1 MSKNARVFVGIAWLF
16 LGVFV
21 SLKGENFLLRHQWY
35 SVGLGAAWTLA
46 YLAISGGK
54 TADSEL
60 RSKRFHMLWF
70 LGSAAIGTLFL
81 AFSFITDFWSAV
93 SGFVIVIAVVT
104 SVKQASLYR
113 QASHSG
119 IPKLDAD
126 GPHPTPNHG

>member
-1 MSKNARVFVGIAWLF
+1 MRFLRHREGRRAFSVYTLRRQRVNQPQNVAFRRVGVKMSKNARVFVGIAWLF

-81 AFSFITDFWSAV
+81 AFSFI
-93 SGFVIVIAVVT
+93 
-104 SVKQASLYR
+104 
-113 QASHSG
+113 
-119 IPKLDAD
+119 
-126 GPHPTPNHG
+126 